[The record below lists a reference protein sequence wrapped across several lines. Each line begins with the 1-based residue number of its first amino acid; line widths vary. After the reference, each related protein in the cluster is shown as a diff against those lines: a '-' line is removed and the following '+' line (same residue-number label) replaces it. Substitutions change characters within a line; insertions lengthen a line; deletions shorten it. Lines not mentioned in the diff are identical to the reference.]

1 MSNCFSC
8 KKISDRSWRRKTN
21 EVDITVVI
29 SEDGKNIILT
39 GKGDLRHHLIE
50 DSRILL
56 QKIEE
61 EGNV

>member
-29 SEDGKNIILT
+29 SEDGKKGAITCQQMKGRSSLIWST
-39 GKGDLRHHLIE
+39 GNSSFYL
-50 DSRILL
+50 S
-56 QKIEE
+56 
-61 EGNV
+61 